1 MSDHPNKPLVITADD
16 ERPGP
21 SLMRMLVVGL
31 VLIVIGMLTVVF
43 IA

>member
-1 MSDHPNKPLVITADD
+1 MSKIPNKLVIATQD
-16 ERPGP
+16 EQPGP